1 MVTMVD
7 ELYDRHYQEAR
18 ADLSGAIAGAFG
30 RLGKAIGNSFN
41 VLNRIEYSAPWAS
54 KPKRL
59 KCH

>member
-41 VLNRIEYSAPWAS
+41 VLNRIEYSAPWADKS
-54 KPKRL
+54 NSAP
-59 KCH
+59 CN